1 MALAEC
7 FRCAECDIWYP
18 AEKAGRDIRWDAE
31 RISGILCLLCED
43 DDEQLMAA
51 WPSREVA

>member
-7 FRCAECDIWYP
+7 FRCAQCDIWYP

-31 RISGILCLLCED
+31 RMWGILCNLCED
-43 DDEQLMAA
+43 DDERVMAA